1 MFGGQKKLLVLEL
14 CMVVIVQVIVT
25 ISDSKLAA
33 ADNKHSEMKLPSD
46 PSDFISIDCGTSG
59 DYIDN
64 ETGLFYE
71 SDAKYIDTGE
81 INEVSPN
88 FTAPAYHLQVRLL
101 RSFPQGMRNCY
112 TLKPKQGANHNY
124 LIKAIFVYGNYD
136 GKNQFPSFDVYL
148 GVNKWVTIDFVND
161 SRSSTVLE
169 IMHVPSVDYIDVC
182 LVKTG
187 YGLPFIS
194 VLELRPLD
202 NSIYQIQDGAL
213 MTIRRYDVGVISR
226 YTRYPVDVYDRL
238 WTPYNFSDS
247 TVISTQSTIYT
258 QSLDDGYK
266 IPAKVLKTAAKSQ
279 NASIPLSLY
288 FDDPLD
294 SSTQCYVYFHFTEIE
309 KLKEG
314 QKRELRIELNG
325 ERNLTESISLEYLK
339 QTTTAPN
346 NPPINGSRLHFSIYA
361 AEGSNLSPIL
371 NAVEALVL
379 VELPLSPTN
388 LNDVNAIKDI
398 KQIYKVTRNWQGDPC
413 VPSNLSWE
421 GLNCSND
428 VTPRIISLNLSSSK
442 LTGEIAT
449 SLFNLEA
456 LTSLDLS
463 YNNLTGPLPEFFA
476 QLLNLKVLNLTGN
489 KLTGSVPDALMEKSN
504 GGTLLMRLEGN
515 PDLRLSVPFHQK
527 KMKFITP
534 VIASAI
540 VVLLILLAT
549 IALVLFKRRSR
560 GGMITGY
567 RKQVSLKSKNEAYTY
582 TEIATITKNFA
593 TVIGEGGFGK
603 VYLGVLKY
611 NTKVAVKVLSDTS
624 KQGYKEFRAE
634 AELLRSVHNKHLLY
648 LIGYCD
654 EDEHKALIYEFMENG
669 NLKNRLKEQTDAD
682 SLSWKVRLNIAIDA
696 AKGLEYLHNVS
707 KPPIVHRDLKT
718 SNILIDEKMRAKLA
732 DFGLSRVVTESGP
745 NSTNPAGTFG
755 YIDPT
760 IRLSKTLTR
769 KVDVYSFGIILFELI
784 TGKPAVIDMDLGSDA
799 YHILE
804 WVIPEIERGAI
815 QNIID
820 PRLQGQFNANAVQ
833 KMANAA
839 CSCARPTVDERPD
852 ISDVL
857 AELNKCLAIEMDPG
871 TTCKTT
877 SSNMPE
883 EACSG
888 KSTEITPFN
897 LGRLFEERDEDC

>member
-33 ADNKHSEMKLPSD
+33 ADNKHSEMKLAGD
-46 PSDFISIDCGTSG
+46 PSGTQLTSMIASG
-59 DYIDN
+59 
-64 ETGLFYE
+64 
-71 SDAKYIDTGE
+71 
-81 INEVSPN
+81 
-88 FTAPAYHLQVRLL
+88 LL
-101 RSFPQGMRNCY
+101 S
-112 TLKPKQGANHNY
+112 
-124 LIKAIFVYGNYD
+124 
-136 GKNQFPSFDVYL
+136 
-148 GVNKWVTIDFVND
+148 
-161 SRSSTVLE
+161 
-169 IMHVPSVDYIDVC
+169 
-182 LVKTG
+182 
-187 YGLPFIS
+187 IS
-194 VLELRPLD
+194 V
-202 NSIYQIQDGAL
+202 
-213 MTIRRYDVGVISR
+213 
-226 YTRYPVDVYDRL
+226 TR
-238 WTPYNFSDS
+238 
-247 TVISTQSTIYT
+247 
-258 QSLDDGYK
+258 
-266 IPAKVLKTAAKSQ
+266 
-279 NASIPLSLY
+279 
-288 FDDPLD
+288 
-294 SSTQCYVYFHFTEIE
+294 
-309 KLKEG
+309 
-314 QKRELRIELNG
+314 
-325 ERNLTESISLEYLK
+325 
-339 QTTTAPN
+339 
-346 NPPINGSRLHFSIYA
+346 
-361 AEGSNLSPIL
+361 
-371 NAVEALVL
+371 
-379 VELPLSPTN
+379 
-388 LNDVNAIKDI
+388 
-398 KQIYKVTRNWQGDPC
+398 
-413 VPSNLSWE
+413 
-421 GLNCSND
+421 
-428 VTPRIISLNLSSSK
+428 LNLSSSK

-456 LTSLDLS
+456 LTSL
-463 YNNLTGPLPEFFA
+463 
-476 QLLNLKVLNLTGN
+476 
-489 KLTGSVPDALMEKSN
+489 
-504 GGTLLMRLEGN
+504 LEGN

-540 VVLLILLAT
+540 VALLILLAT

-593 TVIGEGGFGK
+593 TVIREGGFGK

-682 SLSWKVRLNIAIDA
+682 FLSWKVRLNIAIDA

-857 AELNKCLAIEMDPG
+857 AELNECLAIEMDPG
-871 TTCKTT
+871 TSCKTT

-897 LGRLFEERDEDC
+897 LVSAELSWLE